1 MRNSGMALMAALATM
16 LTVPALAA
24 TEKGTADEAIAMTRK
39 AVAFLSKEGP
49 DAALTAFTG
58 KDPRFNDRDL
68 YVIVYG
74 QDGKCLAHGA
84 NPKLVGKDLIENQDT
99 DGKFY
104 IRERV
109 EAAKSKSSFW
119 LDYKFTNPTT
129 KKIEPKST
137 YCETST
143 DKIVCVGIYK

>member
-1 MRNSGMALMAALATM
+1 MAFVAAMTVVLASM
-16 LTVPALAA
+16 PALAA
-24 TEKGTADEAIAMTRK
+24 GEKGTADEAVAMTHK
-39 AVAFLSKEGP
+39 ATAFLAKEGP
-49 DAALTAFTG
+49 DAAFAAFTG
-58 KDPRFNDRDL
+58 KDPRFTDRDL
-68 YVIVYG
+68 YVIVYDL
-74 QDGKCLAHGA
+74 DGKCLAHGA

-109 EAAKSKSSFW
+109 ELARSKPSFW
-119 LDYKFTNPTT
+119 QDYKFTNPST

-137 YCETST
+137 YCEKAT

>member
-1 MRNSGMALMAALATM
+1 MAIVATVLAG
-16 LTVPALAA
+16 LASAPALAA
-24 TEKGTADEAIAMTRK
+24 GEKGTADEAVAMTRK
-39 AVAFLSKEGP
+39 AVAFLAKEGP
-49 DAALTAFTG
+49 DAAFAAFTG
-58 KDPRFNDRDL
+58 KDARFTDRDL
-68 YVIVYG
+68 YVIVYS

-109 EAAKSKSSFW
+109 EMARAKPSFW
-119 LDYKFTNPTT
+119 QDYKFTNPAT

-137 YCETST
+137 YCETAT